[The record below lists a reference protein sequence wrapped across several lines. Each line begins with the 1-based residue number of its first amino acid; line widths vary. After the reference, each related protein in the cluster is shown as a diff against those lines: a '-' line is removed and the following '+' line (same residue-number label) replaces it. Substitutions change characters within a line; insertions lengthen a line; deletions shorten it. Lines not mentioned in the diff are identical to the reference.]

1 MQQLAIGPAI
11 CYDEGMIRR
20 LLSGW
25 TGTIAAA
32 RRGGVSRNTAAL
44 LLCGAALAAP
54 VYAAASGGIGVLDTL
69 ERGRWAVR
77 DLDSGQA
84 RAPVC
89 LGSGVQFVQ
98 PEHEG
103 PACPQ
108 EIVEDGKTTA
118 TVQYSCSGRGFGH
131 THLRVETPRLVRIDT
146 QGLKNGRPFSYR
158 LEAKRVG
165 IC

>member
-1 MQQLAIGPAI
+1 MT
-11 CYDEGMIRR
+11 RR
-20 LLSGW
+20 LLSRW
-25 TGTIAAA
+25 TSATDAA
-32 RRGGVSRNTAAL
+32 RRRGVSRRATVL
-44 LLCGAALAAP
+44 LLCGAALAGP
-54 VYAAASGGIGVLDTL
+54 VYAAATAEIGVFGAI
-69 ERGRWAVR
+69 ERGRWALR
-77 DLDSGQA
+77 DLDSGQT

-108 EIVEDGKTTA
+108 EIVENGTTTA

-165 IC
+165 TC

>member
-1 MQQLAIGPAI
+1 MTTRLFSSRTSAARAAWRGLGPRRAAVLAVAGILLIGPVHSAV
-11 CYDEGMIRR
+11 
-20 LLSGW
+20 
-25 TGTIAAA
+25 TA
-32 RRGGVSRNTAAL
+32 GVVAL
-44 LLCGAALAAP
+44 KA
-54 VYAAASGGIGVLDTL
+54 L
-69 ERGRWAVR
+69 ERGRWVVR
-77 DLDSGQA
+77 DLDSGQT

-89 LGSGVQFVQ
+89 LGSGMQLVQL
-98 PEHEG
+98 EHEG

-108 EIVEDGKTTA
+108 EIVENNKVTA

>member
-1 MQQLAIGPAI
+1 MT
-11 CYDEGMIRR
+11 RR
-20 LLSGW
+20 LISGW
-25 TGTIAAA
+25 TRAATA
-32 RRGGVSRNTAAL
+32 ALRTGVSRQAAAL
-44 LLCGAALAAP
+44 LLCGAALAGP
-54 VYAAASGGIGVLDTL
+54 VYAAASSGIGVLDAL
-69 ERGRWAVR
+69 ERGRWTVR
-77 DLDSGQA
+77 DLDSGQS

-89 LGSGVQFVQ
+89 LGNGVQFVQ
-98 PEHEG
+98 PEHDG

-108 EIVEDGKTTA
+108 EIVENGQTTA

-131 THLRVETPRLVRIDT
+131 THLRVETPRSIRIDT